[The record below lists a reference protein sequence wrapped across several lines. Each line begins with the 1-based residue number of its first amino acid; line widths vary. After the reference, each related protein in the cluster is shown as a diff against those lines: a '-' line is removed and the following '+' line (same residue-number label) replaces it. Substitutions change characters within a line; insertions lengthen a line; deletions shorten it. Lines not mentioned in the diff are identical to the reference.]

1 MKQPNALHKY
11 VIALSGFLLAVG
23 ITAPHAQ
30 DLSDLDA
37 LLETPLSE
45 LVEIDVSL
53 ASGIEESIFDA
64 PAAMVVVTA
73 EEIEQRG
80 YTNLAEIIVDLPG
93 FDTVLANG
101 IPYLYAYQRGYRH
114 PSTQRTLLMI
124 NGHVDNHLWTHQAVF
139 SRRFPLSSIK
149 KVEVLY
155 GPASAIYGPNAF
167 LGIVNIVTYDGE
179 EVRNKENA
187 SKITI
192 HGGSYSSRGVDVAV
206 RGKIDDVAYS
216 LSGRVFRSDEPDL
229 SGRFGFI
236 DQRLYADQD
245 TWGPL
250 LDVEHRNRQ
259 FGTYFDPTDDNG
271 VLASLRY
278 RDLKLGYVRWVR
290 KEGYGP
296 HYVADRVQNNV
307 FWNSSG
313 TQIYLESERQV
324 IDQLKSRSLLSFRKS
339 RTWGGWPEAL
349 PDFNPGMDHLSFIS
363 FTQWNSI
370 SNSWLFK
377 QQFEVSLQDVLFTG
391 GFKFERKELTKAYD
405 IPGYWGAF
413 SSSVPSTDPGPH
425 GFGAGIFH
433 STDDVYTTPPLHNPE
448 MPPNNL
454 AITED
459 VGGFVQG
466 IFDANPFRFNAGIR
480 YDHNSLYGRS
490 VNPRVSAVYKFSSR
504 SALKL
509 LYGEAFQEPAPIQ
522 VWGGW
527 NGRLSNP
534 DLRPEK
540 ARNAE
545 VIAMVHTGRFFHDV
559 SLYFSHYDNVIKE
572 EAENAGSRDIWG
584 IEYRGRFT
592 FPNFISSAPD
602 MSGFFYYTFTDV
614 TSSIHFNHDSGQW
627 EDGDT
632 ELGDIAPHK
641 VNIGVNLPARRN
653 WNLNLRGNFVSRR
666 KLYSQN
672 PLRAQDK
679 TIDPYF
685 VLNSALSYK
694 YAPFTATAK
703 VLNLFDNDYFHPGV
717 EQADSGDD
725 FTKRSLGFRNSL
737 IPQPKRSFVFRVS
750 IEY

>member
-1 MKQPNALHKY
+1 MMKQPNALHKY

-73 EEIEQRG
+73 EEIQQRG

-179 EVRNKENA
+179 EVRNRENA

-192 HGGSYSSRGVDVAV
+192 HGSSYSSRGVDVAV

-363 FTQWNSI
+363 YTQWNSI

-413 SSSVPSTDPGPH
+413 SSSVPSDAPGPH

-490 VNPRVSAVYKFSSR
+490 VNPRVSAVYKFSS
-504 SALKL
+504 
-509 LYGEAFQEPAPIQ
+509 
-522 VWGGW
+522 
-527 NGRLSNP
+527 
-534 DLRPEK
+534 
-540 ARNAE
+540 
-545 VIAMVHTGRFFHDV
+545 
-559 SLYFSHYDNVIKE
+559 
-572 EAENAGSRDIWG
+572 
-584 IEYRGRFT
+584 
-592 FPNFISSAPD
+592 
-602 MSGFFYYTFTDV
+602 
-614 TSSIHFNHDSGQW
+614 
-627 EDGDT
+627 
-632 ELGDIAPHK
+632 
-641 VNIGVNLPARRN
+641 
-653 WNLNLRGNFVSRR
+653 
-666 KLYSQN
+666 
-672 PLRAQDK
+672 
-679 TIDPYF
+679 
-685 VLNSALSYK
+685 
-694 YAPFTATAK
+694 
-703 VLNLFDNDYFHPGV
+703 
-717 EQADSGDD
+717 
-725 FTKRSLGFRNSL
+725 
-737 IPQPKRSFVFRVS
+737 PKRAEAALRRGVPGAGADTGLGGLERTTVQSGPQTGKGTECRSHRHGPHGAVLPRCLTLLFSLRQRDQGGSGERGKPGHLGHRIQRQVHVSEFHLECAGHVRVLLLHVYRRHEQYPLQSRFRTVGRRGHEVGRHRTS
-750 IEY
+750 QGQHRC